1 MIIKKFNEDL
11 NTYDSGIHAIVNI
24 PVNKID
30 IKYDDLLKN
39 NYYNTY
45 KIDYAD
51 YDTKS
56 LINYTIEN
64 YMYEQG
70 LFKYDFKLV
79 DDLGKEIKFEEL
91 DDYIKLHNN
100 INKFNI

>member
-56 LINYTIEN
+56 LIQYTIEH
-64 YMYEQG
+64 YLFEQG
-70 LFKYDFKLV
+70 LLKFSYKLV
-79 DDLGKEIKFEEL
+79 DESGSEVKIEDLEKRIEL
-91 DDYIKLHNN
+91 NN
-100 INKFNI
+100 TTNKFNI